1 MIIKSFEAD
10 QIKSKYYKSI
20 LLYGVNQGLKDEL
33 IKSSILK
40 DFTGEILKYDEPEVL
55 DRSEIILESL
65 LNGSLFNEQKLIL
78 ISRCSNKIYSFIEK
92 FLEKDI
98 SQVLVVLNSENLD
111 KKSKLRAL
119 YEKSKDLICVPFYE
133 DNQQSLSIFANR
145 YLQSKNI
152 KLSREILNL
161 IIERSQG
168 DRGNLKNEL
177 EKIENLS
184 LTKKNISN
192 EDIIDITNLS
202 ENYTIFELVDNYLA
216 KNQKKVSKII
226 NENNFVNDDS
236 IIILRT
242 LLSRSKR
249 LLKLKNMQNVNKS
262 IDDTIAVF
270 RPPIFWK
277 ERDIVKQQMSK
288 WSEDEVKEKIFEISN
303 LEILI
308 KRSTSSINLVS
319 DLISNY

>member
-1 MIIKSFEAD
+1 MITKFFEVD
-10 QIKSKYYKSI
+10 KIKSKNYKSI
-20 LLYGVNQGLKDEL
+20 LLYGVNQGLKEEL
-33 IKSSILK
+33 IKTSILK
-40 DFTGEILKYDEPEVL
+40 DFSGEILKYDEAEVL
-55 DRSEIILESL
+55 EKSEIILESL
-65 LNGSLFNEQKLIL
+65 LNGSLFDEQKLIL
-78 ISRCSNKIYSFIEK
+78 ISRCSNKIYSFVDK

-111 KKSKLRAL
+111 KKSKLRTL

-133 DNQQSLSIFANR
+133 DNQQSLSIFANK

-152 KLSREILNL
+152 KLSREIVNL

-168 DRGNLKNEL
+168 DRGNLQNEL
-177 EKIENLS
+177 QKIENLS
-184 LTKKNISN
+184 LSKKNISN
-192 EDIIDITNLS
+192 EDVINITNLA
-202 ENYTIFELVDNYLA
+202 ENYTVFELVDNYLA

-262 IDDTIAVF
+262 IDDTIVVF
-270 RPPIFWK
+270 RPALFWK
-277 ERDIVKQQMSK
+277 EKDIVKQQMSN

-308 KRSTSSINLVS
+308 KRNTSSINLVS

>member
-1 MIIKSFEAD
+1 MIIKLFEFEK
-10 QIKSKYYKSI
+10 IKSKNYKSI

-33 IKSSILK
+33 IKSAILK
-40 DFTGEILKYDEPEVL
+40 DFSGEILKYDESEVIEK
-55 DRSEIILESL
+55 SEIILESF
-65 LNGSLFNEQKLIL
+65 LNGSLFDDQKLIL
-78 ISRCSNKIYSFIEK
+78 ISRCSNKIYPFIEK

-98 SQVLVVLNSENLD
+98 SQAMIVLNSENLD

-133 DNQQSLSIFANR
+133 DNQQSLSIFANK
-145 YLQSKNI
+145 YLQNKNI

-161 IIERSQG
+161 VIERSQG

-177 EKIENLS
+177 HKIENLS
-184 LTKKNISN
+184 LSKKNISN
-192 EDIIDITNLS
+192 EDIINITNLA
-202 ENYTIFELVDNYLA
+202 ENYTVFELVDNYLA

-277 ERDIVKQQMSK
+277 EKDIVKQQMSN
-288 WSEDEVKEKIFEISN
+288 WTEDEVKKKIFEISN

-308 KRSTSSINLVS
+308 KRGSSSINLIS
-319 DLISNY
+319 DLINNY

>member
-1 MIIKSFEAD
+1 MIIKSFEFEK
-10 QIKSKYYKSI
+10 IKSKNYKSI

-33 IKSSILK
+33 IKSAILK
-40 DFTGEILKYDEPEVL
+40 DFSGEILKYDESEVIEK
-55 DRSEIILESL
+55 SEIILESF
-65 LNGSLFNEQKLIL
+65 LNGSLFNDQKLII
-78 ISRCSNKIYSFIEK
+78 ISRCSNKIYPFIEK
-92 FLEKDI
+92 FLNKDI
-98 SQVLVVLNSENLD
+98 SQAIIVLNSENLD
-111 KKSKLRAL
+111 KKSKLRTL

-133 DNQQSLSIFANR
+133 DNKQSLGIFANK
-145 YLQSKNI
+145 YLQNKNI

-177 EKIENLS
+177 QKIENLS
-184 LTKKNISN
+184 LSKKNISN
-192 EDIIDITNLS
+192 EDIINITNLA
-202 ENYTIFELVDNYLA
+202 ENYTVFELVDNYLA

-262 IDDTIAVF
+262 IDDAIAVYK
-270 RPPIFWK
+270 PPIFWK
-277 ERDIVKQQMSK
+277 EKDIVKQQMSN
-288 WSEDEVKEKIFEISN
+288 WSEDEVKKKIFEISN

-308 KRSTSSINLVS
+308 KKNSSSINLVS

>member
-1 MIIKSFEAD
+1 MIIKSFEVD
-10 QIKSKYYKSI
+10 KIKSKNYKSI
-20 LLYGVNQGLKDEL
+20 LLYGVNQGLKEEL
-33 IKSSILK
+33 IKTSILK
-40 DFTGEILKYDEPEVL
+40 DFSGEILKYDEAEVL
-55 DRSEIILESL
+55 EKSEIILESL
-65 LNGSLFNEQKLIL
+65 LNGSLFDEKKLIL

-111 KKSKLRAL
+111 KKSKLRTL

-133 DNQQSLSIFANR
+133 DNQQSLSIFANK
-145 YLQSKNI
+145 YLQNRNI

-168 DRGNLKNEL
+168 DRGNLQNEL
-177 EKIENLS
+177 QKIENLS
-184 LTKKNISN
+184 LSKKNISN
-192 EDIIDITNLS
+192 EDIINITNLA
-202 ENYTIFELVDNYLA
+202 ENYTVFALVDNYLA

-277 ERDIVKQQMSK
+277 EKDVVKQQMRN
-288 WSEDEVKEKIFEISN
+288 WSEDEVKGKIFEISN
-303 LEILI
+303 LEIII

>member
-1 MIIKSFEAD
+1 MIIKSFEVD
-10 QIKSKYYKSI
+10 KIKSKNYKSI
-20 LLYGVNQGLKDEL
+20 LLYGVNQGLKEEL
-33 IKSSILK
+33 IKTSILN
-40 DFTGEILKYDEPEVL
+40 DFSGEILKYDEAEVL
-55 DRSEIILESL
+55 EKSEIILESL
-65 LNGSLFNEQKLIL
+65 LNGSLFDEQKLIL
-78 ISRCSNKIYSFIEK
+78 ISRCSNKIYSFVDK

-111 KKSKLRAL
+111 KKSKLRTL

-133 DNQQSLSIFANR
+133 DNQQSLSIFANK
-145 YLQSKNI
+145 YLQNRNI

-168 DRGNLKNEL
+168 DRGNLQNEL
-177 EKIENLS
+177 QKIENLS
-184 LTKKNISN
+184 LSKKNISN
-192 EDIIDITNLS
+192 EDIINITNLA
-202 ENYTIFELVDNYLA
+202 ENYTVFELVDNYLA

-277 ERDIVKQQMSK
+277 EKDIVKQQMNN
-288 WSEDEVKEKIFEISN
+288 WSEDEVKEKIFEISS

>member
-1 MIIKSFEAD
+1 MIIKSFEVD
-10 QIKSKYYKSI
+10 KIKSKNYKSI
-20 LLYGVNQGLKDEL
+20 LLYGVNQGLKEEL
-33 IKSSILK
+33 IKTSILN
-40 DFTGEILKYDEPEVL
+40 DFSGEILKYDEAEVL
-55 DRSEIILESL
+55 EKSEIILESL
-65 LNGSLFNEQKLIL
+65 LNGSLFDEQKLIL
-78 ISRCSNKIYSFIEK
+78 ISRCSNKIYSFVDK

-111 KKSKLRAL
+111 KKSKLRTL

-133 DNQQSLSIFANR
+133 DNQQSLSIFANK
-145 YLQSKNI
+145 YLQNRNI

-168 DRGNLKNEL
+168 DRGNLQNEL
-177 EKIENLS
+177 QKVENLS
-184 LTKKNISN
+184 LSKKNISN
-192 EDIIDITNLS
+192 EDIINITNLA
-202 ENYTIFELVDNYLA
+202 ENYTVFELVDNYLA

-277 ERDIVKQQMSK
+277 EKDIVKQQMSN

>member
-1 MIIKSFEAD
+1 MIIKSFEVD
-10 QIKSKYYKSI
+10 KIKSKNYKSI
-20 LLYGVNQGLKDEL
+20 LLYGVNQGLKEEL
-33 IKSSILK
+33 IKTSILN
-40 DFTGEILKYDEPEVL
+40 DFSGEILKYDEAEVL
-55 DRSEIILESL
+55 EKSEIILESL
-65 LNGSLFNEQKLIL
+65 LNGSLFDEQKLIL
-78 ISRCSNKIYSFIEK
+78 ISRCSNKIYSFVDK

-111 KKSKLRAL
+111 KKSKLRTL

-133 DNQQSLSIFANR
+133 DNQQSLSIFANK

-152 KLSREILNL
+152 KLSREIVNL

-168 DRGNLKNEL
+168 DRGNLQNEL
-177 EKIENLS
+177 QKIENLS
-184 LTKKNISN
+184 LSKKNISN
-192 EDIIDITNLS
+192 EDVINITNLA
-202 ENYTIFELVDNYLA
+202 ENYTVFELVDNYLA

-277 ERDIVKQQMSK
+277 EKDIVKQQMSN

>member
-1 MIIKSFEAD
+1 MIIKSFEVE
-10 QIKSKYYKSI
+10 QIKSINYKSI

-40 DFTGEILKYDEPEVL
+40 DFSGEILKYDEPEVL

-78 ISRCSNKIYSFIEK
+78 ISRCSNKIHSFIEK
-92 FLEKDI
+92 FLEKNI
-98 SQVLVVLNSENLD
+98 SQVLVVLNSENLE
-111 KKSKLRAL
+111 KKSKLRSL
-119 YEKSKDLICVPFYE
+119 YEKSKDLICVAFYE

-192 EDIIDITNLS
+192 EDIINITNLS
-202 ENYTIFELVDNYLA
+202 ENYTVFELVDNYLA

-249 LLKLKNMQNVNKS
+249 LLKLKNMQNINKS
-262 IDDTIAVF
+262 IDNTIAVF
-270 RPPIFWK
+270 KPPIFWK
-277 ERDIVKQQMSK
+277 EKDIVKQQMIN
-288 WSEDEVKEKIFEISN
+288 WSGDEVKEKIYEISN

-308 KRSTSSINLVS
+308 KSSTSSINLVS

>member
-1 MIIKSFEAD
+1 MIIKSFEFEK
-10 QIKSKYYKSI
+10 IKSKNYKSI

-33 IKSSILK
+33 IKSAILK
-40 DFTGEILKYDEPEVL
+40 DFSGEILKYDESEVIEK
-55 DRSEIILESL
+55 SEIILESF
-65 LNGSLFNEQKLIL
+65 LNGSLFDDQKLIL
-78 ISRCSNKIYSFIEK
+78 ISRCSNKIYPFIEK
-92 FLEKDI
+92 FLEKEI
-98 SQVLVVLNSENLD
+98 SQAMIVLNSENLD

-133 DNQQSLSIFANR
+133 DNQQSLSIFANK
-145 YLQSKNI
+145 YLQNKNI

-161 IIERSQG
+161 VIERSQG

-177 EKIENLS
+177 HKIENLS
-184 LTKKNISN
+184 FSKKNISN
-192 EDIIDITNLS
+192 EDIINITNLA
-202 ENYTIFELVDNYLA
+202 ENYTVFELVDNYLA

-262 IDDTIAVF
+262 IDDAIAVYK
-270 RPPIFWK
+270 PPIFWK
-277 ERDIVKQQMSK
+277 EKDIVKQQMSN
-288 WSEDEVKEKIFEISN
+288 WSEDEVKKKIFEISN

-308 KRSTSSINLVS
+308 KKNSSSINLVS

>member
-1 MIIKSFEAD
+1 MIIKSFEVD
-10 QIKSKYYKSI
+10 KIKSKNYKSI
-20 LLYGVNQGLKDEL
+20 LLYGVNQGLKEEL
-33 IKSSILK
+33 IKTSILN
-40 DFTGEILKYDEPEVL
+40 DFSGEILKYDEAEVL
-55 DRSEIILESL
+55 EKSEIILESL
-65 LNGSLFNEQKLIL
+65 LNGSLFDEKKLIL

-111 KKSKLRAL
+111 KKSKLRTL

-133 DNQQSLSIFANR
+133 DNQQSLSIFANK
-145 YLQSKNI
+145 YLQNRNI

-168 DRGNLKNEL
+168 DRGNLQNEL
-177 EKIENLS
+177 QKIENLS
-184 LTKKNISN
+184 LSKKNISN
-192 EDIIDITNLS
+192 EDIINITNLA
-202 ENYTIFELVDNYLA
+202 ENYTVFELVDNYLA

-277 ERDIVKQQMSK
+277 EKNTVKQQMSN

>member
-1 MIIKSFEAD
+1 MIIKSFEVD
-10 QIKSKYYKSI
+10 KIKSKNYKSI
-20 LLYGVNQGLKDEL
+20 LLYGVNQGLKEEL
-33 IKSSILK
+33 IKTSILK
-40 DFTGEILKYDEPEVL
+40 DFSGEILKYDESEVL
-55 DRSEIILESL
+55 EKSEIILESL
-65 LNGSLFNEQKLIL
+65 LSGSLFDEQKLIL
-78 ISRCSNKIYSFIEK
+78 ISRCSNKIYSFLEK

-98 SQVLVVLNSENLD
+98 SKVLVVLNSENLD
-111 KKSKLRAL
+111 KKSKLRTL

-133 DNQQSLSIFANR
+133 DNQQSLSIFANKF
-145 YLQSKNI
+145 LQSRNI

-168 DRGNLKNEL
+168 DRGNLRNEL
-177 EKIENLS
+177 QKIENLS
-184 LTKKNISN
+184 LSKKNISN
-192 EDIIDITNLS
+192 EDIINITNLA
-202 ENYTIFELVDNYLA
+202 ENYTVFELVDNYLA

-277 ERDIVKQQMSK
+277 EKDIVKQQMSN

-319 DLISNY
+319 DLINNY

>member
-1 MIIKSFEAD
+1 MIIKSFEVD
-10 QIKSKYYKSI
+10 QIRSINYKSI
-20 LLYGVNQGLKDEL
+20 LLYGVNQGFKDEL

-40 DFTGEILKYDEPEVL
+40 DFSGEILKYDEPEVL

-78 ISRCSNKIYSFIEK
+78 VSRCSNKIYSFIEK

-152 KLSREILNL
+152 KLSREFLNL

-192 EDIIDITNLS
+192 EDIINITNLS
-202 ENYTIFELVDNYLA
+202 ENYTVFELVDNYLA

-249 LLKLKNMQNVNKS
+249 LLKLKNMQNINKS
-262 IDDTIAVF
+262 IDNTIAVF
-270 RPPIFWK
+270 KPPIFWK
-277 ERDIVKQQMSK
+277 EKDIVKQQMIN
-288 WSEDEVKEKIFEISN
+288 WSEDEVKEKIYEISN

-308 KRSTSSINLVS
+308 KSSTSSINLVS

>member
-1 MIIKSFEAD
+1 MIIKSFEVD
-10 QIKSKYYKSI
+10 KIKSKNYKSI
-20 LLYGVNQGLKDEL
+20 LLYGVNQGLKEEL
-33 IKSSILK
+33 IKTSILN
-40 DFTGEILKYDEPEVL
+40 DFSGEILKYDEAEVL
-55 DRSEIILESL
+55 EKSEIILESL
-65 LNGSLFNEQKLIL
+65 LNGSLFDEQKLIL
-78 ISRCSNKIYSFIEK
+78 ISRCSNKIYSFVDK

-111 KKSKLRAL
+111 KKSKLRTL

-133 DNQQSLSIFANR
+133 DNQQSLSIFANK
-145 YLQSKNI
+145 YLQNKNI

-168 DRGNLKNEL
+168 DRGNLQNEL
-177 EKIENLS
+177 QKIENLS
-184 LTKKNISN
+184 LSKKNISN
-192 EDIIDITNLS
+192 EDIINITNLA
-202 ENYTIFELVDNYLA
+202 ENYTVFELVDNYLA

-277 ERDIVKQQMSK
+277 EKDIVKQQMSN

>member
-1 MIIKSFEAD
+1 MIIKSFEFEK
-10 QIKSKYYKSI
+10 IKSKNYKSI

-33 IKSSILK
+33 IKGTILK
-40 DFTGEILKYDEPEVL
+40 DFSGEILKYDESEVIEKA
-55 DRSEIILESL
+55 EIILESF
-65 LNGSLFNEQKLIL
+65 LNGSLFDDQKLIL
-78 ISRCSNKIYSFIEK
+78 ISRCSNKIYPFIEK

-98 SQVLVVLNSENLD
+98 SQAMIVLNSENLD

-133 DNQQSLSIFANR
+133 DNQQSLSIFANK
-145 YLQSKNI
+145 YLQNKNI

-177 EKIENLS
+177 QKIENLS
-184 LTKKNISN
+184 LSKKNISN
-192 EDIIDITNLS
+192 EDIINITNLA
-202 ENYTIFELVDNYLA
+202 ENYTVFELVDNYLA

-262 IDDTIAVF
+262 IDDTIAVYK
-270 RPPIFWK
+270 PPIFWK
-277 ERDIVKQQMSK
+277 EKDIVKQQMSK
-288 WSEDEVKEKIFEISN
+288 WSEDEVKKKIFEISN
-303 LEILI
+303 LEILL
-308 KRSTSSINLVS
+308 KKNSSSINLVS

>member
-1 MIIKSFEAD
+1 MIIKSFEFEK
-10 QIKSKYYKSI
+10 IKSKNYKSI

-33 IKSSILK
+33 IKSAILK
-40 DFTGEILKYDEPEVL
+40 DFSGEILKYDESEVIEK
-55 DRSEIILESL
+55 SEIILESF
-65 LNGSLFNEQKLIL
+65 LNGSLFDDQKLIL
-78 ISRCSNKIYSFIEK
+78 ISRCSNKIYPFIEK

-98 SQVLVVLNSENLD
+98 SQAMIVLNSENLD

-133 DNQQSLSIFANR
+133 DNQQSLSIFANK
-145 YLQSKNI
+145 YLQNKNI
-152 KLSREILNL
+152 NLSREILNL
-161 IIERSQG
+161 VIERSQG

-177 EKIENLS
+177 HKIENLS
-184 LTKKNISN
+184 LSKKNISN
-192 EDIIDITNLS
+192 EDIINITNLA
-202 ENYTIFELVDNYLA
+202 ENYTVFELVDNYLA

-262 IDDTIAVF
+262 IDDAIAVYK
-270 RPPIFWK
+270 PPIFWK
-277 ERDIVKQQMSK
+277 EKDIVKQQMSN
-288 WSEDEVKEKIFEISN
+288 WSEDEVKKKIFEISN

-308 KRSTSSINLVS
+308 KKNSSSINLVS

>member
-65 LNGSLFNEQKLIL
+65 LTGSLFNEQKLIL

-277 ERDIVKQQMSK
+277 EKDIVKQQMNN
-288 WSEDEVKEKIFEISN
+288 WSEDEVKEKIFEISS

>member
-1 MIIKSFEAD
+1 MIIKSFEVD
-10 QIKSKYYKSI
+10 KIKSKNYKSI
-20 LLYGVNQGLKDEL
+20 LLYGVNQGLKEEL
-33 IKSSILK
+33 IKTSILK
-40 DFTGEILKYDEPEVL
+40 DFSGEILKYDEAEVL
-55 DRSEIILESL
+55 EKSEIILESL

-111 KKSKLRAL
+111 KKSKLRTL

-133 DNQQSLSIFANR
+133 DNQQSLSIFANK
-145 YLQSKNI
+145 YLQNRNI

-168 DRGNLKNEL
+168 DRGNLQNEL
-177 EKIENLS
+177 QKVENLS
-184 LTKKNISN
+184 LSKKNISN
-192 EDIIDITNLS
+192 EDIINITNLA
-202 ENYTIFELVDNYLA
+202 ENYTVFELVDNYLA

-277 ERDIVKQQMSK
+277 EKDIVKQQMSN

-308 KRSTSSINLVS
+308 KKNTSSINLVS

>member
-277 ERDIVKQQMSK
+277 EKDIVKQQMNN
-288 WSEDEVKEKIFEISN
+288 WSEDEVKEKIFEISS

>member
-1 MIIKSFEAD
+1 MIIKSFEVD
-10 QIKSKYYKSI
+10 KIKSKNYKSI

-33 IKSSILK
+33 IKNSILK
-40 DFTGEILKYDEPEVL
+40 DFSGEILKYDENEVL
-55 DRSEIILESL
+55 DKSQIILESL
-65 LNGSLFNEQKLIL
+65 LNGSLFNDQKLIL
-78 ISRCSNKIYSFIEK
+78 ISRCSNKIYSFIEN

-98 SQVLVVLNSENLD
+98 SQVVVVLNSENLD
-111 KKSKLRAL
+111 KKSKLRTL
-119 YEKSKDLICVPFYE
+119 YEKSKDLICVPLYE
-133 DNQQSLSIFANR
+133 ENQQSLGIFANK

-192 EDIIDITNLS
+192 EDVINITNLS
-202 ENYTIFELVDNYLA
+202 ENYTVFELVDNYLA

-242 LLSRSKR
+242 LLSRTKR
-249 LLKLKNMQNVNKS
+249 LLKLKNMQNINQS
-262 IDDTIAVF
+262 IDDTIAVY

-277 ERDIVKQQMSK
+277 EKDIVKQQMSS
-288 WSEDEVKEKIFEISN
+288 WSEEEVKEKIFEISN

-308 KRSTSSINLVS
+308 KRNTSSINLVS
-319 DLISNY
+319 DLITNY

>member
-1 MIIKSFEAD
+1 MIIKSFQFEK
-10 QIKSKYYKSI
+10 IKSKNYKSI

-33 IKSSILK
+33 IKSAILK
-40 DFTGEILKYDEPEVL
+40 DFSGEILKYDESEVIEK
-55 DRSEIILESL
+55 SEIILESF
-65 LNGSLFNEQKLIL
+65 LNGSLFDDQKLIL
-78 ISRCSNKIYSFIEK
+78 ISRCSNKIYPFIEK

-98 SQVLVVLNSENLD
+98 SQAMIVLNSENLD

-133 DNQQSLSIFANR
+133 DNQQSLSIFANK
-145 YLQSKNI
+145 YLQNKNI
-152 KLSREILNL
+152 NLSREILNL
-161 IIERSQG
+161 VIERSQG

-177 EKIENLS
+177 HKIENLS
-184 LTKKNISN
+184 LSKKNISN
-192 EDIIDITNLS
+192 EDIINITNLA
-202 ENYTIFELVDNYLA
+202 ENYTVFELVDNYLA

-262 IDDTIAVF
+262 IDDAIAVYK
-270 RPPIFWK
+270 PPIFWK
-277 ERDIVKQQMSK
+277 EKDIVKQQMSN
-288 WSEDEVKEKIFEISN
+288 WSEDEVKKKIFEISN

-308 KRSTSSINLVS
+308 KKNSSSINLVS

>member
-1 MIIKSFEAD
+1 MIIKSFEVD
-10 QIKSKYYKSI
+10 KIKSKNYKSI
-20 LLYGVNQGLKDEL
+20 LLYGVNQGLKEEL
-33 IKSSILK
+33 IKTSILK
-40 DFTGEILKYDEPEVL
+40 DFSGEILKYDESEVL
-55 DRSEIILESL
+55 EKSEIILESL
-65 LNGSLFNEQKLIL
+65 LSGSLFDEQKLIL
-78 ISRCSNKIYSFIEK
+78 ISRCSNKIYSFLEK

-98 SQVLVVLNSENLD
+98 SKVLVVLNSENLD
-111 KKSKLRAL
+111 KKSKLRTL
-119 YEKSKDLICVPFYE
+119 YEKSKNLICVPFYE
-133 DNQQSLSIFANR
+133 DNQQSLSIFANK
-145 YLQSKNI
+145 YLQSKNL

-184 LTKKNISN
+184 LSKRNISN
-192 EDIIDITNLS
+192 EDVINITNLA
-202 ENYTIFELVDNYLA
+202 ENYTVFELVDSYLA

-277 ERDIVKQQMSK
+277 EKDIVKQQMSN
-288 WSEDEVKEKIFEISN
+288 WSEEEVKEKIFEISN

-308 KRSTSSINLVS
+308 KRSASSINLVS
-319 DLISNY
+319 DLINNY

>member
-1 MIIKSFEAD
+1 MIIKLFEFEK
-10 QIKSKYYKSI
+10 IKSKNYKSI

-33 IKSSILK
+33 IKSAILK
-40 DFTGEILKYDEPEVL
+40 DFSGEILKYDESEVIEK
-55 DRSEIILESL
+55 SEIILESF
-65 LNGSLFNEQKLIL
+65 LNGSLFDDQKLIL
-78 ISRCSNKIYSFIEK
+78 ISRCSNKIYPFIEK

-98 SQVLVVLNSENLD
+98 SQAMIVLNSENLD

-133 DNQQSLSIFANR
+133 DNQQSLSIFANK
-145 YLQSKNI
+145 YLQNKNI

-177 EKIENLS
+177 HKIENLS
-184 LTKKNISN
+184 LSKKNISN
-192 EDIIDITNLS
+192 EDIINITNLA
-202 ENYTIFELVDNYLA
+202 ENYTVFELVDNYLA

-277 ERDIVKQQMSK
+277 EKDIVKQQMSN
-288 WSEDEVKEKIFEISN
+288 WTEDEVKKKIFEISN

-308 KRSTSSINLVS
+308 KRGSSSINLIS
-319 DLISNY
+319 DLINNY

>member
-1 MIIKSFEAD
+1 MIIKSFEVD
-10 QIKSKYYKSI
+10 KIKSKNYKSI
-20 LLYGVNQGLKDEL
+20 LLYGVNQGLKEEL
-33 IKSSILK
+33 IKTNILN
-40 DFTGEILKYDEPEVL
+40 DFSGEILKYDEAEVL
-55 DRSEIILESL
+55 EKSEIILESL
-65 LNGSLFNEQKLIL
+65 LNGSLFDEKKLIL
-78 ISRCSNKIYSFIEK
+78 ISRCSNKIYSFVDK

-111 KKSKLRAL
+111 KKSKLRTL

-133 DNQQSLSIFANR
+133 DNQQSLSIFANK
-145 YLQSKNI
+145 YLQNRNI

-168 DRGNLKNEL
+168 DRGNLQNEL
-177 EKIENLS
+177 QKVENLS
-184 LTKKNISN
+184 LSKKNISN
-192 EDIIDITNLS
+192 EDIINITNLA
-202 ENYTIFELVDNYLA
+202 ENYTVFELVDNYLA

-277 ERDIVKQQMSK
+277 EKDIVKQQMNN

-308 KRSTSSINLVS
+308 KRNTSSINLVS

>member
-1 MIIKSFEAD
+1 MITKFFEVD
-10 QIKSKYYKSI
+10 KIKSKNYKSI
-20 LLYGVNQGLKDEL
+20 LLYGVNQGLKEEL
-33 IKSSILK
+33 IKTSILK
-40 DFTGEILKYDEPEVL
+40 DFSGEILKYDEAEVL
-55 DRSEIILESL
+55 EKSEIILEDL
-65 LNGSLFNEQKLIL
+65 LNGSLFDEKKLIL

-92 FLEKDI
+92 FLEKEI

-111 KKSKLRAL
+111 KKSKLRTL

-133 DNQQSLSIFANR
+133 DNQKSLSIFASK
-145 YLQSKNI
+145 YLQSKDI
-152 KLSREILNL
+152 KLSSEILNL

-168 DRGNLKNEL
+168 DRGNLRNEL
-177 EKIENLS
+177 QKIENLS
-184 LTKKNISN
+184 LSKKNISN
-192 EDIIDITNLS
+192 EDIINITNLA
-202 ENYTIFELVDNYLA
+202 ENYTVFELVDNYLA

-226 NENNFVNDDS
+226 NENNFINDDS
-236 IIILRT
+236 ILILRT
-242 LLSRSKR
+242 LLGRSKR

-277 ERDIVKQQMSK
+277 EKDIVKQQMSN
-288 WSEDEVKEKIFEISN
+288 WSEEEVKEKIFEISN

-308 KRSTSSINLVS
+308 KKNTSSINLVS

>member
-1 MIIKSFEAD
+1 MIIKSFEFEK
-10 QIKSKYYKSI
+10 IKSKNYKSI

-33 IKSSILK
+33 IKSAILK
-40 DFTGEILKYDEPEVL
+40 DFSGEILKYDESEVIEK
-55 DRSEIILESL
+55 SEIILESF
-65 LNGSLFNEQKLIL
+65 LNGSLFDDQKLIL
-78 ISRCSNKIYSFIEK
+78 ISRCSNKIYPFIEK

-98 SQVLVVLNSENLD
+98 SQAMIVLNSENLD

-133 DNQQSLSIFANR
+133 DNQQSLSIFANK
-145 YLQSKNI
+145 YLQNKNI

-161 IIERSQG
+161 VIERSQG

-177 EKIENLS
+177 HKIENLS
-184 LTKKNISN
+184 LSKKNISN
-192 EDIIDITNLS
+192 EDIINITNLA
-202 ENYTIFELVDNYLA
+202 ENYTVFELVDNYLA

-277 ERDIVKQQMSK
+277 EKDIVKQQMSN
-288 WSEDEVKEKIFEISN
+288 WTEDEVKKKIFEISN

-308 KRSTSSINLVS
+308 KRGSSSINLIS
-319 DLISNY
+319 DLINNY

>member
-1 MIIKSFEAD
+1 MIIKSFEFEK
-10 QIKSKYYKSI
+10 IKSKNYKSI
-20 LLYGVNQGLKDEL
+20 LLYGVNQGLKDEI
-33 IKSSILK
+33 IKNTILK
-40 DFTGEILKYDEPEVL
+40 DFSGEILKYNETEAIEK
-55 DRSEIILESL
+55 SEIILESL
-65 LNGSLFNEQKLIL
+65 LNGSLFDKQKIIL

-92 FLEKDI
+92 FLGKEI
-98 SQVLVVLNSENLD
+98 SQAMLVLNSENLD

-119 YEKSKDLICVPFYE
+119 YEKSKDLVCVPFYE
-133 DNQQSLSIFANR
+133 DNQQSLGIFANK
-145 YLQSKNI
+145 YLQNKNI

-177 EKIENLS
+177 QKIENLS
-184 LTKKNISN
+184 LSKKNISN
-192 EDIIDITNLS
+192 KDIIKITNLA
-202 ENYTIFELVDNYLA
+202 ENYTVFELVDNYLA

-226 NENNFVNDDS
+226 NENNFEIDDS

-262 IDDTIAVF
+262 IDDTIAVCK
-270 RPPIFWK
+270 PPIFWK
-277 ERDIVKQQMSK
+277 EKDIVKQQMSN
-288 WSEDEVKEKIFEISN
+288 WSEDEVKKKIFEISN

-308 KRSTSSINLVS
+308 KKNSSSINLIS
-319 DLISNY
+319 DFISNY

>member
-10 QIKSKYYKSI
+10 KIKSKNYKSI

-40 DFTGEILKYDEPEVL
+40 DFLGEILKYDESEVL
-55 DRSEIILESL
+55 EKSEIILEDL
-65 LNGSLFNEQKLIL
+65 INGSLFDEQKLIL
-78 ISRCSNKIYSFIEK
+78 ISRCSNKIFSFVEK

-98 SQVLVVLNSENLD
+98 SKVLVVLNSENLD
-111 KKSKLRAL
+111 KKSKLRTL
-119 YEKSKDLICVPFYE
+119 FEKSKDLICVPFYE
-133 DNQQSLSIFANR
+133 DNQQSLSIFANK
-145 YLQSKNI
+145 YLQSKNL

-168 DRGNLKNEL
+168 DRCNLKNEL

-192 EDIIDITNLS
+192 EDVINITNLA
-202 ENYTIFELVDNYLA
+202 ENYTVFELVDNYLA

-277 ERDIVKQQMSK
+277 EKDIVKQQMSN

-308 KRSTSSINLVS
+308 KRNTSSINLVS
-319 DLISNY
+319 DLLNNY